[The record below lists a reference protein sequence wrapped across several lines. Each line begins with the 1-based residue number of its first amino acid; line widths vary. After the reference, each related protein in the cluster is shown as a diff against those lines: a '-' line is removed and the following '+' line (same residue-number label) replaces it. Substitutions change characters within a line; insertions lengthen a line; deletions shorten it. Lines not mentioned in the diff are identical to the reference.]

1 MTRPKAEHKEH
12 KEGTKGTK
20 KGLVNG
26 SVPMDASTI
35 IRPGFLRVLC
45 AFFVSFVFSF
55 GVAAEWN
62 VNTLFESLAKARPE
76 RATFTEK
83 KFLSL
88 LDAPVQSSGELLF
101 TPPDRMEKR
110 TLKPRPETVVVQGGE
125 VTLERAG
132 KRHTLQL
139 RENPAVA
146 VLVESIRSTLAGDL
160 DALTRAYSVAL
171 DGAPAKWRLTLR
183 PLDPAASQLVER
195 IEIGGA
201 EARVASVEIF
211 QADGD
216 RSVMSIAPAK

>member
-1 MTRPKAEHKEH
+1 M
-12 KEGTKGTK
+12 
-20 KGLVNG
+20 
-26 SVPMDASTI
+26 
-35 IRPGFLRVLC
+35 IRADDHRHGNSRNFLRVLR
-45 AFFVSFVFSF
+45 AFFVFFVFCF
-55 GVAAEWN
+55 GLTASAADWS
-62 VNTLFESLAKARPE
+62 VPILFESLAKARPG
-76 RATFTEK
+76 RTTFTEK

-88 LDAPVQSSGELLF
+88 LDAPVESSGELLF

-110 TLKPRPETVVVQGGE
+110 TLKPKAESVVVQGGE

-171 DGAPAKWRLTLR
+171 DGTPAKWRLTLR

-195 IEIGGA
+195 IEIGGT

>member
-1 MTRPKAEHKEH
+1 MRIAALLAT
-12 KEGTKGTK
+12 
-20 KGLVNG
+20 LVFAG
-26 SVPMDASTI
+26 SSAAADLSVP
-35 IRPGFLRVLC
+35 
-45 AFFVSFVFSF
+45 
-55 GVAAEWN
+55 
-62 VNTLFESLAKARPE
+62 TLFESLAKARPG
-76 RATFTEK
+76 RTTFTEK

-88 LDAPVQSSGELLF
+88 LDKPVQSSGELVF

-110 TLKPRPETVVVQGGE
+110 TLQPKPESVIVQGGE

-132 KRHTLQL
+132 KRHTLRL
-139 RENPAVA
+139 AENPAVA

-171 DGAPAKWRLTLR
+171 DGTQARWRLVLR
-183 PLDPAASQLVER
+183 PLDAAAAQLVER

-216 RSVMSIAPAK
+216 RSVMTIAAAK